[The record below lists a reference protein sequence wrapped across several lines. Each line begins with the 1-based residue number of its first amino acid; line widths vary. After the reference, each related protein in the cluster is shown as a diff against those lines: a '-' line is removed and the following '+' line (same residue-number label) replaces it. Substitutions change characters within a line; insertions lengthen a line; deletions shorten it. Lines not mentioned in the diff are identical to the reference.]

1 MININVITNDYIKAH
16 HTNWS
21 KIPDYPYRVSIIGGS
36 RSGKTNYLR
45 NYHQPTFIN
54 YNYMENLPLNQSINC

>member
-1 MININVITNDYIKAH
+1 MNTLKRTTQIGQKFLI
-16 HTNWS
+16 
-21 KIPDYPYRVSIIGGS
+21 IPDRVSIICGS

-54 YNYMENLPLNQSINC
+54 YNYMEDLPLNQSINC